1 MGGIIGR
8 GGISLILIMGFIL
21 GCSIAALAVIIDRLI
36 NLRRAKIDTG
46 KFMARVKRTI
56 EMNRTEEAISL
67 CERTP
72 GPVAHIL
79 KAGLVKYNRNLSA
92 KREDRNKEEIK
103 EAIENA
109 GVLEIPRLERH
120 LRGLATIASVAPLAG
135 LLGTVTGM
143 IKCFSQVQAAGNAAN
158 PGALAGGIWEAL
170 LTTAAG
176 LTVAIPVLI
185 MYNYLM
191 SKVETFLLEMEA
203 RSGELI
209 ELLAEKE

>member
-1 MGGIIGR
+1 MFGIIAR
-8 GGISLILIMGFIL
+8 GGISLFFIMGFIL
-21 GCSIAALAVIIDRLI
+21 GCSIIALAIIVDRLI
-36 NLRRAKIDTG
+36 NLRRARIDTR
-46 KFMARVKRTI
+46 KFMTRVRRTI
-56 EMNRTEEAISL
+56 EMDRTEEAISL
-67 CERTP
+67 CKRTP

-79 KAGLVKYNRNLSA
+79 KAGLAKYNHH
-92 KREDRNKEEIK
+92 KGKEEIR

-109 GVLEIPRLERH
+109 GVLEIPRLERY

-143 IKCFSQVQAAGNAAN
+143 IKCFAKVQSAGNTVN
-158 PGALAGGIWEAL
+158 PGDLAGGIWEAL

-176 LTVAIPVLI
+176 LTVAIPTLI

-203 RSGELI
+203 TSGELI
-209 ELLAEKE
+209 DLLGEKE